1 MWAVLLC
8 LGASAASA
16 ATTTSSQPPVF
27 RPNISE
33 SIPNMS
39 ALFDRGKATEQEEEG
54 EETLSSSVND
64 DLVHLNESLLLA
76 LFNDMVEKEPV
87 VSPEDL
93 RQLLL
98 LQDVEGESSDLF
110 MQMSSETFHRNATPP
125 GFSDQF
131 GSFSDEA
138 SIFAGQSEGLFDD
151 ISELD
156 SRSEGMFDNI
166 SELDSQSDRL
176 FDSSALSGLSD
187 NLSDNTNNFNYEPGN
202 LLDHNIDF
210 SDYSLST
217 INSTIQADGSLVAVR
232 PGDRALAD
240 LIRQL
245 FVEEKG
251 INISEVFP
259 SPNLEVQEAGDPLL
273 KASPE
278 SSLVQVIQ
286 SLLEDENRARA
297 VVETGRDQVNRTA
310 NDNGFEATV
319 DRGEVG
325 KPLEDGQTTLDDQ
338 RRGNGSSLTES
349 VLETLQR
356 LFRAGAGRAAPDTQ
370 QEQGRSN
377 STTTMEINSTAN
389 KSMLARILDRIMIS
403 PESRLLIELPEES
416 VDSSAVNFGDEASE
430 DVYLDGLDATRISF
444 DSGEKESGTSVNSL
458 VPLTSRQREKVGSE
472 AFYVKAEIYFKKHKL
487 NIILLL
493 QS

>member
-8 LGASAASA
+8 LSASSVTAS
-16 ATTTSSQPPVF
+16 TTTISQPPFF

-33 SIPNMS
+33 SIPDMS
-39 ALFDRGKATEQEEEG
+39 ALFDRGKATEQQ
-54 EETLSSSVND
+54 EETVSSSVTD
-64 DLVHLNESLLLA
+64 DVVHLNESLLLA

-98 LQDVEGESSDLF
+98 LQDVEEDPVESGDLF
-110 MQMSSETFHRNATPP
+110 MQMSSETFHRNATP

-131 GSFSDEA
+131 GSFSEEE
-138 SIFAGQSEGLFDD
+138 SLFDD

-156 SRSEGMFDNI
+156 SQSGGVFDNI
-166 SELDSQSDRL
+166 SELDSQSDSL
-176 FDSSALSGLSD
+176 FDTSALSSLSENITY
-187 NLSDNTNNFNYEPGN
+187 NLNYESGN

-210 SDYSLST
+210 YNASFST
-217 INSTIQADGSLVAVR
+217 INSTIPADGSLVAVK

-245 FVEEKG
+245 FVEEKSV
-251 INISEVFP
+251 NISEVFP
-259 SPNLEVQEAGDPLL
+259 FPNLNVSEAGDQLL

-278 SSLVQVIQ
+278 SSLVQAIQ

-297 VVETGRDQVNRTA
+297 VETGRDQQNRTG
-310 NDNGFEATV
+310 NDNGDEATV

-325 KPLEDGQTTLDDQ
+325 KPLEDGQITLDDQ

-370 QEQGRSN
+370 EHDRSN
-377 STTTMEINSTAN
+377 STTTAETNSTTNN
-389 KSMLARILDRIMIS
+389 KGMFARILDRIMIV
-403 PESRLLIELPEES
+403 PESRLLIELPGES

-430 DVYLDGLDATRISF
+430 DVYLDGPDATRISF
-444 DSGEKESGTSVNSL
+444 DSGEKERGTIANSL
-458 VPLTSRQREKVGSE
+458 VPLTSRQREKVGYDE
-472 AFYVKAEIYFKKHKL
+472 VFFVKTEKYF
-487 NIILLL
+487 
-493 QS
+493 

>member
-8 LGASAASA
+8 VGASSVTAS
-16 ATTTSSQPPVF
+16 TTTISQPPVF

-33 SIPNMS
+33 SIPDMS
-39 ALFDRGKATEQEEEG
+39 ALFDRGKATEKQKEEEV
-54 EETLSSSVND
+54 ETLSSSGND

-98 LQDVEGESSDLF
+98 LQDVEEESSDLF

-125 GFSDQF
+125 GFSEQF
-131 GSFSDEA
+131 GSFSDET
-138 SIFAGQSEGLFDD
+138 SILAGQSESLFDD

-156 SRSEGMFDNI
+156 SQSDGVFDNI
-166 SELDSQSDRL
+166 SELDSQSDSL
-176 FDSSALSGLSD
+176 FDNSELSSLSENITY
-187 NLSDNTNNFNYEPGN
+187 NLNYEPGS

-210 SDYSLST
+210 SNYSLST
-217 INSTIQADGSLVAVR
+217 INRTIQADNSLVR
-232 PGDRALAD
+232 QGDHALAE

-245 FVEEKG
+245 FVEEKSV
-251 INISEVFP
+251 NISTVFP
-259 SPNLEVQEAGDPLL
+259 SPNQEVPESGDLQLL
-273 KASPE
+273 KASPD

-286 SLLEDENRARA
+286 SLLEDETRRA
-297 VVETGRDQVNRTA
+297 VETGRDQVNRTA
-310 NDNGFEATV
+310 NDDGDETAV

-325 KPLEDGQTTLDDQ
+325 KPLEDGQITVADQ

-356 LFRAGAGRAAPDTQ
+356 LFRAGTGRAAPDTQ
-370 QEQGRSN
+370 EPEQDRSNSSTTVETNSTTVETN
-377 STTTMEINSTAN
+377 STTTVGTNSTNN
-389 KSMLARILDRIMIS
+389 KGMLARILDRIMIS
-403 PESRLLIELPEES
+403 PESRLLIELPDES

-444 DSGEKESGTSVNSL
+444 DSGETEESGTSVNSL
-458 VPLTSRQREKVGSE
+458 VPLTSRQREKVGYDE
-472 AFYVKAEIYFKKHKL
+472 VFYVKAEI
-487 NIILLL
+487 
-493 QS
+493 

>member
-8 LGASAASA
+8 LSASAVTAS
-16 ATTTSSQPPVF
+16 TTTISQPPVF

-33 SIPNMS
+33 SIPDMS
-39 ALFDRGKATEQEEEG
+39 ALFDRGKATEQQ

-98 LQDVEGESSDLF
+98 LQDVEEDPMESSDLF
-110 MQMSSETFHRNATPP
+110 MSSEAFHRNDTP

-138 SIFAGQSEGLFDD
+138 SMFAGQSDSLFDD
-151 ISELD
+151 ISDLD
-156 SRSEGMFDNI
+156 SESEGVFNNI
-166 SELDSQSDRL
+166 SEMGSQSDRL

-187 NLSDNTNNFNYEPGN
+187 NLSDNTYNLNYEPES

-210 SDYSLST
+210 YNDSLST
-217 INSTIQADGSLVAVR
+217 NTRTINGTIQADDSLVAVK
-232 PGDRALAD
+232 PDDRALAD

-245 FVEEKG
+245 FVEEKSV
-251 INISEVFP
+251 NISTVLP
-259 SPNLEVQEAGDPLL
+259 SPSLEIPQAGDQLL

-278 SSLVQVIQ
+278 SNLVQVIQ
-286 SLLEDENRARA
+286 SLLEDENRRA
-297 VVETGRDQVNRTA
+297 VVETGRDQVKGTA
-310 NDNGFEATV
+310 NENGVETAV
-319 DRGEVG
+319 DRGTIGE
-325 KPLEDGQTTLDDQ
+325 PLQDDQ
-338 RRGNGSSLTES
+338 RRGNSSSLTES

-356 LFRAGAGRAAPDTQ
+356 LFRAGAGREAPDTQ
-370 QEQGRSN
+370 EQDRSN
-377 STTTMEINSTAN
+377 STTTAETNSTTVETNSTTTVETNSTAN
-389 KSMLARILDRIMIS
+389 KGMLARILDRIMIS
-403 PESRLLIELPEES
+403 PESRLLIELPDES

-444 DSGEKESGTSVNSL
+444 NSGETESGTSVNSL
-458 VPLTSRQREKVGSE
+458 VPLTSRQREKVGMRP
-472 AFYVKAEIYFKKHKL
+472 FT
-487 NIILLL
+487 
-493 QS
+493 

>member
-8 LGASAASA
+8 VSASAVTT
-16 ATTTSSQPPVF
+16 ATTTISQPPVF

-39 ALFDRGKATEQEEEG
+39 ALFDRGKETEQK
-54 EETLSSSVND
+54 EETLSSSGND

-98 LQDVEGESSDLF
+98 LQDVEEESSDLS

-131 GSFSDEA
+131 GSFSDEEA
-138 SIFAGQSEGLFDD
+138 SIFEGQSESLFDD
-151 ISELD
+151 ISDLD
-156 SRSEGMFDNI
+156 SQSESLFDNI
-166 SELDSQSDRL
+166 SERDSQSDRL
-176 FDSSALSGLSD
+176 FHSSELSSLSE
-187 NLSDNTNNFNYEPGN
+187 NLSDTTYNLNYKPPGN

-210 SDYSLST
+210 YNASLST
-217 INSTIQADGSLVAVR
+217 INSSIQADGSLAAVR

-251 INISEVFP
+251 VNISEIFP
-259 SPNLEVQEAGDPLL
+259 SPNLEVPEAGDQLL

-286 SLLEDENRARA
+286 SLLEDENRRA
-297 VVETGRDQVNRTA
+297 VAETGRDQVNRTA
-310 NDNGFEATV
+310 NENGDESAV
-319 DRGEVG
+319 DRGKLGE
-325 KPLEDGQTTLDDQ
+325 PLEDDQ
-338 RRGNGSSLTES
+338 RRGNSSSLTES

-370 QEQGRSN
+370 QEQDRSN
-377 STTTMEINSTAN
+377 STNTTETNSTTN
-389 KSMLARILDRIMIS
+389 KGMLARILDRITIS
-403 PESRLLIELPEES
+403 PESRLLIELPDES

-444 DSGEKESGTSVNSL
+444 DSGETESGTSVNSL
-458 VPLTSRQREKVGSE
+458 VPLTSRQREKVGYDE
-472 AFYVKAEIYFKKHKL
+472 VFYVKQKY
-487 NIILLL
+487 ILKIT
-493 QS
+493 S

>member
-8 LGASAASA
+8 LSASAVTA
-16 ATTTSSQPPVF
+16 ATTTVSQPPVF

-33 SIPNMS
+33 SIPDMS
-39 ALFDRGKATEQEEEG
+39 ALFYRGKATEQVE
-54 EETLSSSVND
+54 EETLISSVSD

-98 LQDVEGESSDLF
+98 LQDVEEDPVESSDLF
-110 MQMSSETFHRNATPP
+110 MQMSSETFHRNATSP

-138 SIFAGQSEGLFDD
+138 SIFAGQSENLFDD

-156 SRSEGMFDNI
+156 SQSEGVFDNI
-166 SELDSQSDRL
+166 SELDSQSDSL
-176 FDSSALSGLSD
+176 FDNSELSSLSENNTY
-187 NLSDNTNNFNYEPGN
+187 NLNYEPGS
-202 LLDHNIDF
+202 LLDHNIHF
-210 SDYSLST
+210 SNYSLGT
-217 INSTIQADGSLVAVR
+217 INRTIQADGSLVAVR

-245 FVEEKG
+245 FVEEKSV
-251 INISEVFP
+251 NISEIFP
-259 SPNLEVQEAGDPLL
+259 SPNLEV
-273 KASPE
+273 PE
-278 SSLVQVIQ
+278 SSPENSLVQAIQ

-297 VVETGRDQVNRTA
+297 EETGRDQVNRTA
-310 NDNGFEATV
+310 NENGVETAV

-325 KPLEDGQTTLDDQ
+325 EPLEGSQTTVDYQ

-356 LFRAGAGRAAPDTQ
+356 LFRAGAGRAAPDM
-370 QEQGRSN
+370 QEEQDRSN
-377 STTTMEINSTAN
+377 STTAVETNSTTN
-389 KSMLARILDRIMIS
+389 KGMLARILDRIMIS
-403 PESRLLIELPEES
+403 PESRLLIELPGES
-416 VDSSAVNFGDEASE
+416 VDSSAVNFGDEEASE

-444 DSGEKESGTSVNSL
+444 DSGDEESGTSVNSL
-458 VPLTSRQREKVGSE
+458 VPLASKQREKVGYE
-472 AFYVKAEIYFKKHKL
+472 VFYEKA
-487 NIILLL
+487 
-493 QS
+493 

>member
-1 MWAVLLC
+1 MWALLLC
-8 LGASAASA
+8 VGASAVTA
-16 ATTTSSQPPVF
+16 ATTTITQPPVF

-33 SIPNMS
+33 SIPDMS
-39 ALFDRGKATEQEEEG
+39 ALFDRGKATEQDEEEM
-54 EETLSSSVND
+54 ETLSSSRND

-98 LQDVEGESSDLF
+98 LQDAEEDPVESSDLF

-131 GSFSDEA
+131 GSFSDAEA

-156 SRSEGMFDNI
+156 SQSEGVFNNI
-166 SELDSQSDRL
+166 SELDSQSDSL
-176 FDSSALSGLSD
+176 FDSSELSSSLSE
-187 NLSDNTNNFNYEPGN
+187 NLSDNTYNLNYEPES
-202 LLDHNIDF
+202 LMDHNIEF
-210 SDYSLST
+210 YNHSLST
-217 INSTIQADGSLVAVR
+217 INRTIQADDSLVAMK
-232 PGDRALAD
+232 PDDHALVD

-251 INISEVFP
+251 VNISEIFP
-259 SPNLEVQEAGDPLL
+259 SPNLEDQEAGDQLL

-286 SLLEDENRARA
+286 SLLEDENRRA
-297 VVETGRDQVNRTA
+297 VETGQDQVNRTA
-310 NDNGFEATV
+310 NVNGDETVV
-319 DRGEVG
+319 DRGKISE
-325 KPLEDGQTTLDDQ
+325 PLEDDQ

-356 LFRAGAGRAAPDTQ
+356 LFRAGAGRAAPYT
-370 QEQGRSN
+370 QEQDRSN
-377 STTTMEINSTAN
+377 STTTLETKSTTTVETNSTTN

-403 PESRLLIELPEES
+403 PESRLLIELPSDES
-416 VDSSAVNFGDEASE
+416 VDSSAVNFGDEANE

-444 DSGEKESGTSVNSL
+444 DSGETESGTSGNSL
-458 VPLTSRQREKVGSE
+458 VPLTSRQREKVGYE
-472 AFYVKAEIYFKKHKL
+472 VFYVKAEIYLK
-487 NIILLL
+487 NT
-493 QS
+493 S